1 MSCPTRFSTAVH
13 SIPPYC
19 RFPVLLF
26 DVRKAFFGNGIFLSK
41 YVPQRCGIFSRKP
54 SPPLLSSLIDNT
66 VNSLLERWTS
76 EIDDKPDPK
85 PKHLQIGSALGAE
98 HLVSRRLR
106 HRLAFDNHLVLNE
119 KVEFLG
125 VLVSYLE
132 DMSLVDDR
140 YRLLPNNLKAVL
152 LQFPFKG
159 GLVGTFLEARSA
171 ILLVNLYGKSNDPVS
186 QFVLWKIL
194 KHDGITHLRVPVPP
208 RAPC

>member
-1 MSCPTRFSTAVH
+1 MSCPTRFSTTVH
-13 SIPPYC
+13 SISPYC
-19 RFPVLLF
+19 RFTVLLF
-26 DVRKAFFGNGIFLSK
+26 DVRKTFFGNGIFLSK
-41 YVPQRCGIFSRKP
+41 YVPQRCGVFSRKP
-54 SPPLLSSLIDNT
+54 SPPLLSCLIDNT

-140 YRLLPNNLKAVL
+140 YRSLSNNLKAVPL
-152 LQFPFKG
+152 
-159 GLVGTFLEARSA
+159 
-171 ILLVNLYGKSNDPVS
+171 
-186 QFVLWKIL
+186 
-194 KHDGITHLRVPVPP
+194 
-208 RAPC
+208 